1 MRSKKALIIFAII
14 CLLILPLKPKAEAV
28 TFGDLLDELEELKT
42 EKKNVEHE
50 RELTEAEQER
60 LKNEIYEIEKEIAK
74 MSVEIQEATEEIA
87 KLSVEIENKKIET
100 DNILVFLQLSNGEK
114 SYLEYV
120 FKAKSF
126 TDFIH
131 RVSVVEQLSKY
142 NKEQIEE
149 MNNMINKNK
158 ELQKKNEERIKK
170 QEAKKVE
177 SNEKIK
183 QLGSKIS
190 TLFDDASGIDDQIAA
205 KEMII
210 QDYKNSGC
218 NKRSDVLATC
228 GVMITASG
236 FLRPLKYG
244 RITSEYGYR
253 IHPVTGKPQSF
264 HSGIDIGGNSEGT
277 PVYPVANGVVLY
289 KMYRSSCGGNRLY
302 IRHNVNGKQYTS
314 VYMHLLSF
322 GDIKEGDI
330 VRYDQVVGYIGGYST
345 STSHGGYD
353 QCTTG
358 AHLHLTLATGHTVNH
373 TATMFNPREKIVF
386 PALGGTFNTRT
397 F

>member
-1 MRSKKALIIFAII
+1 MRSKQILIIFIII
-14 CLLILPLKPKAEAV
+14 CFLITPIKPKAEEK
-28 TFGDLLDELEELKT
+28 TFGDVLDRLEELK
-42 EKKNVEHE
+42 EQKKDKENE
-50 RELTEAEQER
+50 TAISEAEYER
-60 LKNEIYEIEKEIAK
+60 IKNEIYQIEKDIAK
-74 MSVEIQEATEEIA
+74 LSKEIQEATEEIA
-87 KLSVEIENKKIET
+87 KLEKDIESKKEET

-142 NKEQIEE
+142 NKEQIQE
-149 MNNMINKNK
+149 MNNMINRNN
-158 ELQKKNEERIKK
+158 ELKKQNAEKIKK
-170 QEAKKVE
+170 QEAKKIE
-177 SNEKIK
+177 SNKKMQE
-183 QLGSKIS
+183 LGSKIE
-190 TLFDDASGIDDQIAA
+190 TLVGDATNINDEIKA
-205 KEMII
+205 KENDIERYRN
-210 QDYKNSGC
+210 DGCKN
-218 NKRSDVLATC
+218 RSDLLSDCSPMVTAT
-228 GVMITASG
+228 G

-253 IHPVTGKPQSF
+253 VHPVTGALQSF

-277 PVYPVANGVVLY
+277 EVYPVANGVVLY

-302 IRHNVNGKQYTS
+302 IKHNVNGKEYTS

-330 VRYDQVVGYIGGYST
+330 VKYDQVIGYVGGYST

-353 QCTTG
+353 TCTTG
-358 AHLHLTLATGHTVNH
+358 AHLHLTLARGHTVNH
-373 TATMFNPREKIVF
+373 TATMFNPREMIVF
-386 PALGGTFNTRT
+386 PTSGTFNTRT